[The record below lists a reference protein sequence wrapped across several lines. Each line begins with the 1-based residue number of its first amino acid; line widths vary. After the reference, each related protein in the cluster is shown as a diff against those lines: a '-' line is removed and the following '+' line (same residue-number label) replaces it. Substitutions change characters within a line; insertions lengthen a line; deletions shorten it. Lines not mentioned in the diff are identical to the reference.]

1 MTKVVNFQ
9 WYCNISRNQL
19 YFSSIEKMSLS
30 GTSFREEMFST
41 SEIELVETTITVTT
55 QSCTTLQGMEK
66 EYTAS
71 HLIEPPQCS
80 TRKKF

>member
-1 MTKVVNFQ
+1 MYVL
-9 WYCNISRNQL
+9 SL
-19 YFSSIEKMSLS
+19 EKICLS

-55 QSCTTLQGMEK
+55 QSSPTQQRIAI
-66 EYTAS
+66 EYTTS
-71 HLIEPPQCS
+71 QLIDNPGYS